1 MWYTNVSVYKYEE
14 ISEMHG
20 KQVDLGRFEKT
31 SEALTLVMIIQ
42 VGSSR
47 KGSCE
52 LPLKSSVHDCRYPFR
67 AETETR
73 RNAVA
78 EGV

>member
-1 MWYTNVSVYKYEE
+1 ME
-14 ISEMHG
+14 
-20 KQVDLGRFEKT
+20 LGET
-31 SEALTLVMIIQ
+31 LTLVMIIQ

-52 LPLKSSVHDCRYPFR
+52 LPLRSSVHDCRYPLR

-73 RNAVA
+73 RKAVA

>member
-1 MWYTNVSVYKYEE
+1 ME
-14 ISEMHG
+14 
-20 KQVDLGRFEKT
+20 LGET
-31 SEALTLVMIIQ
+31 LTLVMIIQ

-52 LPLKSSVHDCRYPFR
+52 LPLRSSVHDCRYPFR

-73 RNAVA
+73 RKAVA